1 VPDFGQMKR
10 DCRRLRREIVDTI
23 HAAGSGH
30 TGGSLSCV
38 EILWALYTGIL
49 RYRPSEPDWPDRDR
63 FVLSKGHAA
72 PTLYHVLAD
81 KGYYD
86 KALLA
91 DFRQAGS
98 MFQGHPDMT
107 RVPGVEISSGSLG
120 MGISVGVGM
129 CLAGRLSKK
138 DYQVYVLVGDGELQ
152 EGQNWEAMTAAAKWS
167 LGHLVVIVDRNGV
180 QLDGTTEEIMPMR
193 DIPAKLRE
201 FGLET
206 IVCDGHDCEAVHEA
220 LTWASGHADGP
231 RAVVCDTVKGKGVS
245 FMEGDHLWHG
255 KQISDEDY
263 DVARK
268 DLAGDA
274 E

>member
-1 VPDFGQMKR
+1 VPDFAPMTA
-10 DCRRLRREIVDTI
+10 DCHRLRNEIVDAI
-23 HAAGSGH
+23 HRAKSGH

-38 EILWALYTGIL
+38 EILWTLYTGIL
-49 RYRPSEPDWPDRDR
+49 RYRPDEPDWPDRDR

-86 KALLA
+86 KSLLA

-129 CLAGRLSKK
+129 SLAGRLSKK
-138 DYQVYVLVGDGELQ
+138 DYKVYVLVGDGELQ
-152 EGQNWEAMTAAAKWS
+152 EGQNWEAMMAASKWALS
-167 LGHLVVIVDRNGV
+167 HLVVIVDRNGV

-193 DIPAKLRE
+193 DIPAKVRE
-201 FGLET
+201 FGFEVIT
-206 IVCDGHDCEAVHEA
+206 CDGHDCETIYEA
-220 LTWASGHADGP
+220 LRWASGHADRP
-231 RAVVCDTVKGKGVS
+231 RAVVCDTIKGKGVS
-245 FMEGDHLWHG
+245 FMEGNHVWHG
-255 KQISDEDY
+255 KSISDEDY
-263 DVARK
+263 AVAK
-268 DLAGDA
+268 EELAGDA